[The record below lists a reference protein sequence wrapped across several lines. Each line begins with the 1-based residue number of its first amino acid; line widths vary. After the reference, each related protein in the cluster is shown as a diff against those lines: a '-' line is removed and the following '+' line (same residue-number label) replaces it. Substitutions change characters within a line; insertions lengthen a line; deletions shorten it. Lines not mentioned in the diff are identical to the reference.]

1 MRSQEVLRI
10 PRKKI
15 ENVKRKMLDLKSP
28 GVVKGAN
35 FIGIEGNM
43 VAFLVAVIGGVRA
56 HMGHRG
62 SNQNREN
69 EED

>member
-1 MRSQEVLRI
+1 
-10 PRKKI
+10 
-15 ENVKRKMLDLKSP
+15 MLDLKSP